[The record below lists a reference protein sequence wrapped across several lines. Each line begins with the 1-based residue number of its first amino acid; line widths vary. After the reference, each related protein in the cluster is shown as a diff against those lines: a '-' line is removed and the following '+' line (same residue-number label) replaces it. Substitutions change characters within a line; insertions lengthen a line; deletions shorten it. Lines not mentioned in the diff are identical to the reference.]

1 MFDTLGYDVTY
12 GLGVNVPLVMNLLAM
27 SSVGAL
33 QLGWVEFASVE
44 EFNGM

>member
-1 MFDTLGYDVTY
+1 MFDALGYDVTY
-12 GLGVNVPLVMNLLAM
+12 GLGVDVPLVKNLLAM

-33 QLGWVEFASVE
+33 QLGWVEFASLV